1 MLVFSYSERTTS
13 DERGKHALS
22 PSIEGIAPAL
32 QKWPLNEQ
40 QRAIVAHK
48 RGPLC
53 VIAGPGAGKT
63 RSLTLLAMN
72 LILCGDAQPSE
83 IVLCTYTEKAAFELQ
98 DRLGAYAR
106 LTDYTNDLSRMQIG
120 TIHGICQ
127 QLIGKYLH
135 RTPLGND
142 YETLDQFTQRLF
154 IFERLA
160 RLCTKDAIT
169 AFRRRWGTDWSIAEK
184 LGNVF
189 NTIAE
194 ELILDVLWKRYSPQ
208 PCPASKQEAFLYHL
222 TYAYARY
229 QRLLVQS
236 NCIDFAH
243 LESCAYKLLQEPD
256 IREKIT
262 SDIRYVLVD
271 EYQDTNYIQ
280 EQILSLLASG
290 REPKN
295 LCVIGD
301 EDQALYRFRGAT
313 VRNILTFSKTF
324 PDSKTIYLTTNYRSH
339 PKIIQ
344 AYNEW
349 MASFDWPHEETGS
362 SRTEKTIYAVPDN
375 KYAEYPAVLGIEA
388 VDIVGEAEQF
398 ADLVLWLKERKVIG
412 DYSEVALLLHSV
424 RPKISGAFID
434 ALNKKGIQA
443 YCPRA
448 RTFFF
453 TCEISL
459 IVGCF
464 ARILHY
470 EADDQAAAFDEPS
483 YSEYV
488 VHCRKQL
495 AESCRKLPLFE
506 QYLLA
511 MEREI
516 QALMRDSD
524 RNEQRRLADY
534 FYRLL
539 PVDPFKS
546 LLTNEESR
554 YNLVLFSRLLQ
565 TFQRYYHYEHMN
577 SENIRQLRED
587 FLSVFLGFLQKEGVN
602 LDENRENVLCPV
614 HHVPILTIH
623 QAKGLEFPVV
633 VVGRLDTLFPNSRE
647 DDYGLSAYYHYS
659 SFESEERIPDIDRRR
674 LYYVALSRARQV
686 LVCSAS
692 KKVDPYFASVWQ
704 YTKSWPFDNP
714 RLVHIPAYIRTEDHH
729 LPKPRY
735 GFTSHIQTYTTC
747 PRRYQFFYGYRFRP
761 AHAAGL
767 SFGLLVHH
775 TVERIHRFAR
785 DGILSVLAEDRMREL
800 FNTAYTFLLCSHMP
814 PLEEDEKERAFRMV
828 CNYVFSNQREL
839 EGIIDTEL
847 RFQAERKTYVLVGQI
862 DLVRQGQEGLE
873 IVDFKT
879 TPRQDDP
886 SRLEAYKQQ
895 LHLYA
900 HAMERKAGTLPDKLV
915 LYWLGEERK
924 ERALMEIPCREQDVQ
939 ETLHSINA
947 VVERIQEQKFDVV
960 HPPKPE
966 ICRACDVRHL
976 CRKERIIP

>member
-1 MLVFSYSERTTS
+1 MSSLT
-13 DERGKHALS
+13 
-22 PSIEGIAPAL
+22 EGIAPAL
-32 QKWPLNEQ
+32 QKWPLNAQ
-40 QRAIVAHK
+40 QRAIVTHK

-72 LILCGDAQPSE
+72 LILCGDALPSE

-106 LTDYTNDLSRMQIG
+106 LTDYNNDLSRMQIG

-127 QLIGKYLH
+127 QMIGRYLH

-154 IFERLA
+154 IFERLS
-160 RLCTKDAIT
+160 RLCTKDAII

-184 LGNVF
+184 LGKVF

-194 ELILDVLWKRYSPQ
+194 ELILDALWKRYSSQ
-208 PCPASKQEAFLYHL
+208 PCPTSKQEAFLYDL

-229 QRLLVQS
+229 QRLLIQS

-290 REPKN
+290 KEPKN

-313 VRNILTFSKTF
+313 VRNILTFTSTF
-324 PDSKTIYLTTNYRSH
+324 PESKIIYLTTNYRSH
-339 PKIIQ
+339 PKIIDVCKQ
-344 AYNEW
+344 W
-349 MASFDWPHEETGS
+349 MSSFDWSYAEDIS
-362 SRTEKTIYAVPDN
+362 FRVEKTIDPAPGTYND
-375 KYAEYPAVLGIEA
+375 YPSILGIQTA
-388 VDIVGEAEQF
+388 DVTGEARQF
-398 ADLVLWLKERKVIG
+398 ADLVLWLKEHKVIS

-424 RPKISGAFID
+424 RPRMSKAFID
-434 ALNKKGIQA
+434 ALDEKGIPT

-448 RTFFF
+448 RTFFLAQ
-453 TCEISL
+453 EISL
-459 IVGCF
+459 MVGCF

-470 EADDQAAAFDEPS
+470 KADDQADLLDEAS
-483 YSEYV
+483 YSAYV
-488 VHCRKQL
+488 VHCGKQL
-495 AESCRKLPLFE
+495 AESCLRLPLFE
-506 QYLLA
+506 QCLLA
-511 MEREI
+511 MEQEI
-516 QALMRDSD
+516 QALIVDPD

-539 PVDPFKS
+539 SVNPFR
-546 LLTNEESR
+546 LLLASEESR
-554 YNLVLFSRLLQ
+554 YNLIMFSRLLH
-565 TFQRYYHYEHMN
+565 TFQRYYHYEYMTG
-577 SENIRQLRED
+577 ENVRRLRED
-587 FLSVFLGFLQKEGVN
+587 FMSVFLSFLQTGGVN
-602 LDENRENVLCPV
+602 LDEDRENAPLPKG
-614 HHVPILTIH
+614 HVPILTIH

-633 VVGRLDTLFPNSRE
+633 AVGRLDTLFPNSRE
-647 DDYGLSAYYHYS
+647 DDYGLSAYYHHS
-659 SFESEERIPDIDRRR
+659 CLEPGESIPDMDRRR

-704 YTKSWPFDNP
+704 HTTSWPFDHP

-729 LPKPRY
+729 LSKPRY

-747 PRRYQFFYGYRFRP
+747 PRRYQFFYDYQFRP
-761 AHAAGL
+761 SRPPEQ
-767 SFGLLVHH
+767 SFGLLVHQ
-775 TVERIHRFAR
+775 TIERIHRFAR
-785 DGILSVLAEDRMREL
+785 DGMFDVLAEKGVREL
-800 FNTAYTFLLCSHMP
+800 FDKTYTFLLSSHMHP
-814 PLEEDEKERAFRMV
+814 IDEDEKGRAFRMI

-839 EGIIDTEL
+839 ERIADTEL
-847 RFQAERKTYVLVGQI
+847 NFRVEQKTYVLVGQI
-862 DLVRQGQEGLE
+862 DLIRRGQDGLE

-879 TPRQDDP
+879 MPRQDEP

-895 LHLYA
+895 LHFYA
-900 HAMERKAGTLPDKLV
+900 HALERRTGTLPGKLV
-915 LYWLGEERK
+915 LYWMGEERK
-924 ERALMEIPCREQDVQ
+924 ERALMEVPCQEQDIQ

-947 VVERIQEQKFDVV
+947 VVGQIQEQKFNVI
-960 HPPKPE
+960 HPPSPE
-966 ICRACDVRHL
+966 ICRSCDVRHL
-976 CRKERIIP
+976 CRKERIIS